1 VKRVGTAILAVPR
14 LAIIFSVIA
23 SVFVAAMVGGVINDL
38 FDRRR

>member
-14 LAIIFSVIA
+14 LAIIFTVMA
-23 SVFVAAMVGGVINDL
+23 SIFVATMVGGAVSEL